1 MHSHVEKS
9 ETEVLLSYSIY
20 LLLSARD
27 KVIFPIIY
35 LSLSFKLDI
44 EDHL

>member
-1 MHSHVEKS
+1 MLKKS
-9 ETEVLLSYSIY
+9 ETDVLLSYSTY
-20 LLLSARD
+20 LLLSAGD